1 MCNGNVGRS
10 WWFKLTLPGLVL
22 VVAILLSEG
31 LVILL
36 GATPVEAS
44 GQVPG
49 VPDCTGTQQKPSFGS
64 AVVVDSSEVI
74 CSDVTSFGGTVV
86 VRGIVKG
93 DIVAFGG
100 KVLIAGIVNGDIYL
114 YGGNVTLQN
123 GAQVNG
129 DIHLCNGQWVKAEAS
144 QLHGNLYG
152 CSQSAAQFVTSDS
165 GGIVR
170 FWLILT
176 WIGAGLLLTSLL
188 PEHVMLVRTTAIS
201 KKRRSF
207 VLGLLSMLLAPIVL
221 AVLIALIIA
230 VPLAIIVGVG
240 LIAAW
245 VLGTVAIGWQLGEYI
260 VRRVAPHY
268 NTRLIQVIVG
278 LTVLAL
284 VESLPVVGWL
294 ISLFVGVI
302 GLGAVFLSHFGT
314 RLYSQPKQPLVL

>member
-1 MCNGNVGRS
+1 MRNGNVGRS

-22 VVAILLSEG
+22 VVAIMLSEG

-36 GATPVEAS
+36 GASPVEAA

-49 VPDCTGTQQKPSFGS
+49 APDCTGTQQKPSFGS

-86 VRGIVKG
+86 VRGNVNG

-114 YGGNVTLQN
+114 YSGNVTLQN

-129 DIHLCNGQWVKAEAS
+129 NIHLCNGQWVRAEAS
-144 QLHGNLYG
+144 QLHGNVYG
-152 CSQSAAQFVTSDS
+152 CSQSAAQFLTSDS

-188 PEHVMLVRTTAIS
+188 PEHVMLVRTTALS

-230 VPLAIIVGVG
+230 VPLAILVGVG

-245 VLGTVAIGWQLGEYI
+245 VLGTVAIGWQLGDYI

-284 VESLPVVGWL
+284 IESLPVVGWL
-294 ISLFVGVI
+294 ISLLVGVV
-302 GLGAVFLSHFGT
+302 GLGAVFLSRFGT
-314 RLYSQPKQPLVL
+314 RLYSQPKQPIML